1 VLLLKT
7 FPLQASKSRTP
18 NGAYKTMPQPAS
30 PQEALLSWFAE
41 NQRDLP
47 WRRHYKPYQIWI
59 SEIML
64 QQTQMDRVTTFFQ
77 GWMQEFPD
85 LETLAGASENKILK
99 CWEGLGYYSRAR
111 NILKTAQILVSEYQ
125 GEIPD
130 RRKLLLS
137 LPGIGPYTAGAI
149 ASIAYNRDVPVV
161 DANIERI
168 LARLLNIDLI
178 PGSPGAK
185 KLFWARAE
193 ELLPTGQARNFNQAL
208 MELGALVCRP
218 KNPDC
223 SACPLAPHCL
233 ALQYDLV
240 PERPVPKI
248 SKKITPIDMATG
260 ILIHQG
266 LLYIQQ
272 RLADDVWG
280 SLWEFPGGRIK
291 KDELPEQAVVR
302 EFLEETEF
310 KVQVESKITTTI
322 HHYTRY
328 RVTLHCFFVKLNQ
341 IDRDPVLHAA
351 QDFRWVPFE
360 DLQKYAFPAGH
371 RKLIS
376 FLEKRD
382 CGLRF
387 F

>member
-1 VLLLKT
+1 
-7 FPLQASKSRTP
+7 
-18 NGAYKTMPQPAS
+18 MPQPVT
-30 PQEALLSWFAE
+30 PQEQLLSWFAE

-47 WRRHYKPYQIWI
+47 WRNGYIPYQIWI

-64 QQTQMDRVTTFFQ
+64 QQTQMDRVTTFFRR
-77 GWMQEFPD
+77 WMKEFPD
-85 LETLAGASENKILK
+85 LDSLAGASEHRVLK

-111 NILKTAQILVSEYQ
+111 NILKTAQILVSEYE
-125 GEIPD
+125 GRIPED
-130 RRKLLLS
+130 RKRLRS

-168 LARLLNIDLI
+168 LARLLNIDLP
-178 PGSPGAK
+178 PGSPAAK
-185 KLFWARAE
+185 KLFWTKAE

-218 KNPDC
+218 RNPIC

-233 ALQYDLV
+233 ALKYDII
-240 PERPVPKI
+240 PERPIPKK
-248 SKKITPIDMATG
+248 SKNIIPIDMATG
-260 ILIHQG
+260 ILVHQG

-272 RLADDVWG
+272 RLPDDVWG

-291 KDELPEQAVVR
+291 EEERPEETVVR

-310 KVQVESKITTTI
+310 EVQVESKITTTV

-328 RVTLHCFFVKLNQ
+328 RVTLHCFFVSLKQ
-341 IDRDPVLHAA
+341 AESDPVLHAA
-351 QDFRWVPFE
+351 QDFRWIPFE
-360 DLQKYAFPAGH
+360 ALQQYAFPAGH
-371 RKLIS
+371 RKLID
-376 FLEKRD
+376 FLKNHT
-382 CGLRF
+382 
-387 F
+387 

>member
-1 VLLLKT
+1 MCHCLK
-7 FPLQASKSRTP
+7 LSRRNP
-18 NGAYKTMPQPAS
+18 DNPENPGAYNTMSPPTS

-47 WRRHYKPYQIWI
+47 WRHEYHPYQIWI

-64 QQTQMDRVTTFFQ
+64 QQTQMDRVTTFFRR
-77 GWMQEFPD
+77 WMQEFPD
-85 LETLAGASENKILK
+85 LTTLSEASEHRVFK

-111 NILKTAQILVSEYQ
+111 NIRKTAQILASEYQ
-125 GEIPD
+125 GEIPGD
-130 RRKLLLS
+130 RKTLLS

-168 LARLLNIDLI
+168 LARLLNIDLV
-178 PGSPGAK
+178 PGSPEAK
-185 KLFWARAE
+185 KLFWTRAE
-193 ELLPTGQARNFNQAL
+193 ELLPPGQARNFNQAL

-223 SACPLAPHCL
+223 SACPFAPHCL
-233 ALQYDLV
+233 ALKYDII
-240 PERPVPKI
+240 PERPIPKK
-248 SKKITPIDMATG
+248 SKKITPIEMATG
-260 ILIHQG
+260 ILFHQG

-280 SLWEFPGGRIK
+280 SLWEFPGGRMK
-291 KDELPEQAVVR
+291 KNEVPEETVVR
-302 EFLEETEF
+302 EFLEETDFE
-310 KVQVESKITTTI
+310 VQVESKITTTI

-328 RVTLHCFFVKLNQ
+328 RVTLHCFFVKLVLPGS
-341 IDRDPVLHAA
+341 DPVLHAA

-360 DLQKYAFPAGH
+360 ALQKYAFPAGH

-376 FLEKRD
+376 FLEKY
-382 CGLRF
+382 GF
-387 F
+387 PKAEG

>member
-1 VLLLKT
+1 M
-7 FPLQASKSRTP
+7 S
-18 NGAYKTMPQPAS
+18 QPAS
-30 PQEALLSWFAE
+30 PQEALLFWFAE

-47 WRRHYKPYQIWI
+47 WRHEYHPYQVWI

-64 QQTQMDRVTTFFQ
+64 QQTQMDRVTIFFRR
-77 GWMQEFPD
+77 WMEEFPD
-85 LETLAGASENKILK
+85 LKTLAAASEHRVLK
-99 CWEGLGYYSRAR
+99 YWEGLGYYSRAR
-111 NILKTAQILVSEYQ
+111 NILKTAQILASEHQ
-125 GEIPD
+125 GTIPGD
-130 RRKLLLS
+130 RKLLLS

-168 LARLLNIDLI
+168 LARLLNIDLV
-178 PGSPGAK
+178 PGSPAAK
-185 KLFWARAE
+185 KIFWSKAE
-193 ELLPTGQARNFNQAL
+193 ELLPAGQARNFNQAL

-223 SACPLAPHCL
+223 SACPLTLHCL
-233 ALQYDLV
+233 SLKYDIIA
-240 PERPVPKI
+240 ERPVPKK
-248 SKKITPIDMATG
+248 SKKIIPIDMATG

-280 SLWEFPGGRIK
+280 SLWEFPGGRMEK
-291 KDELPEQAVVR
+291 EETPEQTVVR

-310 KVQVESKITTTI
+310 EVRIESKITTTI

-328 RVTLHCFFVKLNQ
+328 RVTLHCFFVQLTQ
-341 IDRDPVLHAA
+341 SDSDPVLHAA

-360 DLQKYAFPAGH
+360 ALQEYAFPAGH

-376 FLEKRD
+376 FLEKA
-382 CGLRF
+382 GF
-387 F
+387 EI

>member
-1 VLLLKT
+1 M
-7 FPLQASKSRTP
+7 S
-18 NGAYKTMPQPAS
+18 QPTT

-64 QQTQMDRVTTFFQ
+64 QQTQMDRVTIFFER
-77 GWMQEFPD
+77 WMQEFPD
-85 LETLAGASENKILK
+85 LKTLAAASEQQILK

-130 RRKLLLS
+130 KRKLLLT

-168 LARLLNIDLI
+168 LARFLNIDLI
-178 PGSPGAK
+178 PGSPEAK
-185 KLFWARAE
+185 KLFWTRAE
-193 ELLPTGQARNFNQAL
+193 ELLPAGQARNFNQAL
-208 MELGALVCRP
+208 MELGALICRP

-233 ALQYDLV
+233 ALHHDLLL
-240 PERPVPKI
+240 ERPVPKTG
-248 SKKITPIDMATG
+248 KKITPIDMATG

-280 SLWEFPGGRIK
+280 SLWEFPGGRMK
-291 KDELPEQAVVR
+291 KNELPEETVVR

-310 KVQVESKITTTI
+310 EVQVESKITTTI

-341 IDRDPVLHAA
+341 TDSDPVLHAA

-360 DLQKYAFPAGH
+360 TLQEYAFPAGH

-376 FLEKRD
+376 FLKKRKEV
-382 CGLRF
+382 
-387 F
+387 